1 MSRKQP
7 CPCGDWSP
15 AGAQRSGHPD
25 GWCVP
30 APSPQPEM
38 PEPVRSR
45 SLAESVNFAIALLE
59 DHHSADINGTAEEC
73 ALAILRAARDAEL
86 TPLPEP
92 L

>member
-1 MSRKQP
+1 
-7 CPCGDWSP
+7 
-15 AGAQRSGHPD
+15 
-25 GWCVP
+25 
-30 APSPQPEM
+30 
-38 PEPVRSR
+38 
-45 SLAESVNFAIALLE
+45 LAESVNFAIALLE